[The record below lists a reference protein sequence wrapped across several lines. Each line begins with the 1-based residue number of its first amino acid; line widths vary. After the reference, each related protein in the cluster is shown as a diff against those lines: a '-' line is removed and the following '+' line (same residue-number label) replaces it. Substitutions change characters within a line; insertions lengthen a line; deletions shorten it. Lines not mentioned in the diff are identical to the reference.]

1 MIPRSND
8 VMWFIF
14 GGLVDVLISP
24 SSNLNIFRKI
34 AAGLAALP
42 SNADAERNTARD
54 EKGMMPD
61 FC

>member
-8 VMWFIF
+8 VMWFIV
-14 GGLVDVLISP
+14 GGLVDTPYFP

-42 SNADAERNTARD
+42 SNADAERNTACD

>member
-8 VMWFIF
+8 VMWFIV
-14 GGLVDVLISP
+14 GGLVDVL
-24 SSNLNIFRKI
+24 SSRVLSSTFQKNF
-34 AAGLAALP
+34 AAASSALP
-42 SNADAERNTARD
+42 SNSEAERNTACD

>member
-1 MIPRSND
+1 
-8 VMWFIF
+8 MWFIV
-14 GGLVDVLISP
+14 GGLVDTPYFP

-42 SNADAERNTARD
+42 SNSDAERNTACD

>member
-1 MIPRSND
+1 MILLSND
-8 VMWFIF
+8 VMWFIV
-14 GGLVDVLISP
+14 GGLVDVFISRVL
-24 SSNLNIFRKI
+24 SSTFQKNF

-42 SNADAERNTARD
+42 SNSDAERNTACD